1 MKKTYAPI
9 ESKIL
14 DIEFLIEDIVRTRL
28 KDTEY
33 KRTKSMELV
42 YKEEIDELLEHKS
55 RRLSLT
61 EYKPDVNKVFIESD
75 ILMPKFNSK
84 SEIFNEK
91 IIVLVDTL
99 NS

>member
-1 MKKTYAPI
+1 MDLKKTYAPI

-14 DIEFLIEDIVRTRL
+14 DIELLIEDIVKARL
-28 KDTEY
+28 KDMEY
-33 KRTKSMELV
+33 KRTKSLELV
-42 YKEEIDELLEHKS
+42 YPEEDGEIQNPVN

-61 EYKPDVNKVFIESD
+61 EYKPDISRVFIDSD

-91 IIVLVDTL
+91 IIVLVV
-99 NS
+99 S

>member
-1 MKKTYAPI
+1 MVDLKKTYAPI

-14 DIEFLIEDIVRTRL
+14 DIELLIEDIVRARL
-28 KDTEY
+28 KDLEY

-42 YKEEIDELLEHKS
+42 YQEEDDVKAPLN

-61 EYKPDVNKVFIESD
+61 EYKPDICRVFIDSD

-91 IIVLVDTL
+91 IIVLVF
-99 NS
+99 N